1 MDVPVD
7 IRITLGKSLADPTH
21 IMVNAPLPK
30 IRMRRLRHPANLRAL
45 VRENRLSVDNL
56 VLPLF
61 IKEGRDIKNPIN
73 SLTGHYQFSIDRL
86 REEIQEISDLNIP
99 AVILFGI
106 PSHKDSQGSSALS
119 SHGVIQSAIA
129 AIKEWAPELVVISD
143 LCFCEY
149 TDHGHCGV
157 IASHQRG
164 EVIVDNDATLS
175 LLAQQAISHARAG
188 ADIIAPS
195 GMMDGMV
202 QAIRHGLDQNGFMQ
216 IPILSYAVK
225 YASAFYGPFREAAG
239 SGAPQHGGRQT
250 YQMDPANAQNG
261 IREAELD
268 VEEGADML
276 MVKPAHTY
284 LDMIYRIKQR
294 FPAIPLGAYHVS
306 GEYAMIKAAAAQ
318 GWIDEE
324 RAMLESLIAIKRAGA
339 DFIITYYA
347 KKFARREKT

>member
-1 MDVPVD
+1 M
-7 IRITLGKSLADPTH
+7 I
-21 IMVNAPLPK
+21 NASFPAA
-30 IRMRRLRHPANLRAL
+30 RMRRLRHPANLRAL
-45 VRENRLSVDNL
+45 VREHRIAVENL

-61 IKEGRDIKNPIN
+61 IKEGRGIKNPIR
-73 SLTGHYQFSIDRL
+73 SLAGHYQFSLDCL
-86 REEIQEISDLNIP
+86 REEIQQIVQLRIP

-106 PSHKDSQGSSALS
+106 PLHKDATGSAALAAN
-119 SHGVIQSAIA
+119 GVIQSAIA

-157 IASHQRG
+157 IAHHRQG
-164 EVIVDNDATLS
+164 EVIVDNDATLE
-175 LLAQQAISHARAG
+175 LLAAQAVSHARAG
-188 ADIIAPS
+188 ADVIAPS

-202 QAIRHGLDQNGFMQ
+202 QTIRRGLDQHGFSQ

-268 VEEGADML
+268 VAEGADML

-284 LDMIYRIKQR
+284 LDMIFRIKQR
-294 FPAIPLGAYHVS
+294 FPALPLAAYHVS
-306 GEYAMIKAAAAQ
+306 GEYAMIKAAAKE
-318 GWIDEE
+318 GWIEE
-324 RAMLESLIAIKRAGA
+324 DRAMLEALIAIKRAGA
-339 DFIITYYA
+339 DFMITYYA
-347 KKFARREKT
+347 KRFAEMHEG